1 MGGGQPPGDGHP
13 YDPGVADDGD
23 ARLCAAFGAHVRA
36 LRVRRKLSRTVLAA
50 NAGISLTYL
59 AEIERGERNPTLAVV
74 ARLARALD
82 ARPSELVAQVED
94 VS

>member
-1 MGGGQPPGDGHP
+1 MGGGRPPIDGHP

-23 ARLCAAFGAHVRA
+23 VRLCAAFGAHVRM

-74 ARLARALD
+74 ARLARALG
-82 ARPSELVAQVED
+82 AKPSELVAQVED

>member
-1 MGGGQPPGDGHP
+1 MCGGQPPIDRHP
-13 YDPGVADDGD
+13 YDPVVADDGD
-23 ARLCAAFGAHVRA
+23 ARLCAAFGAHVRT
-36 LRVRRKLSRTVLAA
+36 LRVRRKLSRTVLAT

-82 ARPSELVAQVED
+82 TKPSDLVAQVED

>member
-1 MGGGQPPGDGHP
+1 MCGGQPLIDGHP
-13 YDPGVADDGD
+13 YDPVVAEDGD
-23 ARLCAAFGAHVRA
+23 ARLCAAFGAHVRT

-82 ARPSELVAQVED
+82 TRPSELVAQVD
-94 VS
+94 GVS

>member
-1 MGGGQPPGDGHP
+1 MGGGQPPSDRHP
-13 YDPGVADDGD
+13 YDPGVADDGG
-23 ARLCAAFGAHVRA
+23 ARLCAAFGAHVRT
-36 LRVRRKLSRTVLAA
+36 LRVRRKLSRTVLAT

-74 ARLARALD
+74 ARLARALG
-82 ARPSELVAQVED
+82 AKPSELMAQVDD